1 MPARQHTP
9 MSGSPVL
16 ADMARGSAA
25 RAVDHDNGYD
35 DAASPIRPI
44 ELKPKVAPRGKV
56 SGSFAAPLRD
66 SFRESFFDL
75 AQRYQSLRDAARSA
89 TRAKKKEAAP
99 LMNTAI
105 RERRL
110 TDLPPP
116 SDEETEER
124 ELPEE
129 PTLVQPLAL
138 RPTEPVPPAS
148 EKRPTTVRPPPPPD
162 PLPRM
167 FAHMASTMPPPV
179 ALPSSVP
186 PPPLPPQSV
195 WRPMLAAAALSATIG
210 ALVAGGF
217 MALRGLSS
225 SHPATAEASTA
236 APVGTH
242 DAASA
247 GPCPVGAGSTASN
260 SSTSSGSL
268 SGSTPSSGTY
278 SSSGTYTT
286 SASTSRG
293 SSSSSSSSNGAAP
306 LQVSIDNLPLESSN
320 GKLIEPRASVLPAN
334 AFAHVAPVTISH
346 AEKPAPA
353 PAPAPVAQTAPAP
366 KAVTV
371 TTPKQTAAERKRA
384 KREAQAAAATA
395 HESPKA
401 SDDDD
406 DDSEKAAAAP
416 PPPPAPTKGPDRAA
430 IAKAVGRATGAATS
444 CDSGPRQGR
453 ALITFAPSGNVQ
465 SVALVESFGDNA
477 VNGCVLRALGR
488 AHVPPFAGGPIEVR
502 KGISW

>member
-16 ADMARGSAA
+16 ADLARSSAA
-25 RAVDHDNGYD
+25 RALDHDDGYD
-35 DAASPIRPI
+35 DAASPIRPV
-44 ELKPKVAPRGKV
+44 ELKPKVAPRKTTA
-56 SGSFAAPLRD
+56 SFTAPLRD
-66 SFRESFFDL
+66 SFFDL

-116 SDEETEER
+116 PDEESVADR
-124 ELPEE
+124 DLPEE

-138 RPTEPVPPAS
+138 RPLEPVPPAS
-148 EKRPTTVRPPPPPD
+148 EKRPTTLRPPPPPD

-167 FAHMASTMPPPV
+167 LMPSTMPPPV
-179 ALPSSVP
+179 AMPSTMP
-186 PPPLPPQSV
+186 PPPGPPPSV

-217 MALRGLSS
+217 MALRGLTT
-225 SHPATAEASTA
+225 PRPVATATTTD
-236 APVGTH
+236 APVAKN
-242 DAASA
+242 DATSA
-247 GPCPVGAGSTASN
+247 GPCPVGASTTAGTTVTSGTSLS
-260 SSTSSGSL
+260 SSTLTSSPGTFTSSSGS
-268 SGSTPSSGTY
+268 
-278 SSSGTYTT
+278 
-286 SASTSRG
+286 SRG
-293 SSSSSSSSNGAAP
+293 SSQSSSNGAAP
-306 LQVSIDNLPLESSN
+306 LQVSVDNLPLES
-320 GKLIEPRASVLPAN
+320 AHTSVLPAN
-334 AFAHVAPVTISH
+334 AFAHVAPVTILSRSD
-346 AEKPAPA
+346 KLTPAPA
-353 PAPAPVAQTAPAP
+353 PAPAPVAQTVAAP
-366 KAVTV
+366 KAVAV
-371 TTPKQTAAERKRA
+371 ATPKQTASERAAERKRA
-384 KREAQAAAATA
+384 KREAQATAAAA
-395 HESPKA
+395 RESQKA

-406 DDSEKAAAAP
+406 DDEDKPAAAP

-430 IAKAVGRATGAATS
+430 IAKAVARATGAATS

-488 AHVPPFAGGPIEVR
+488 AHVAPFAGGPIEVR

>member
-1 MPARQHTP
+1 

-16 ADMARGSAA
+16 ADVTRGSAA
-25 RAVDHDNGYD
+25 RAIDHDNGYD
-35 DAASPIRPI
+35 DAASPIRPL
-44 ELKPKVAPRGKV
+44 ELKPKVAPRGKTT
-56 SGSFAAPLRD
+56 GSFAAPIRD
-66 SFRESFFDL
+66 SFFDL

-89 TRAKKKEAAP
+89 TRAKKKDAAP

-110 TDLPPP
+110 TDLPPAP
-116 SDEETEER
+116 EEESTEER

-138 RPTEPVPPAS
+138 RPPEPVPPAS
-148 EKRPTTVRPPPPPD
+148 EKRPTTVRPPPPPE

-167 FAHMASTMPPPV
+167 VMPSTMPPPV

-186 PPPLPPQSV
+186 PPPAPPPSV

-225 SHPATAEASTA
+225 SRPVATTESITA
-236 APVGTH
+236 PPIATH

-247 GPCPVGAGSTASN
+247 GPCPVGAGTTAGTPVTSGATLTSTTGTY
-260 SSTSSGSL
+260 TSSG
-268 SGSTPSSGTY
+268 
-278 SSSGTYTT
+278 
-286 SASTSRG
+286 STSRG
-293 SSSSSSSSNGAAP
+293 SSSSSSASSSNGAVP
-306 LQVSIDNLPLESSN
+306 LLVSVDNLPLESAN
-320 GKLIEPRASVLPAN
+320 GKVIEPRSSVLPAN
-334 AFAHVAPVTISH
+334 AFAHVPPVTISRPD
-346 AEKPAPA
+346 K
-353 PAPAPVAQTAPAP
+353 PAPAPVAQVAPAP
-366 KAVTV
+366 KAVAV
-371 TTPKQTAAERKRA
+371 ATPKQTAAERRRA
-384 KREAQAAAATA
+384 KREAAAAAA
-395 HESPKA
+395 HESQKA
-401 SDDDD
+401 SDDDDD

-430 IAKAVGRATGAATS
+430 IAKAVGRATAAATS

-488 AHVPPFAGGPIEVR
+488 AHVAPFAGGPIEVR